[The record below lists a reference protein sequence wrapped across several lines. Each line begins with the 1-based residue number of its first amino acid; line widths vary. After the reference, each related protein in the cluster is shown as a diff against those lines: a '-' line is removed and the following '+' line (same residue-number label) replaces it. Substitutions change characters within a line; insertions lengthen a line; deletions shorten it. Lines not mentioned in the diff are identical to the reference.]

1 MRVEGRVRNSMY
13 VITSANGVV
22 KEIPLSEARSD
33 QKLQAAI
40 KRNSWEEIPDG
51 DK

>member
-33 QKLQAAI
+33 PKLQAAI

-51 DK
+51 SK